1 MLTLGPGDVS
11 ASCFIAPHP
20 RLIPYITTYYFT
32 AIESQDGELVRD
44 WLNPEWAGVRYV
56 WIGDTSGTVR
66 SGPFEPSPRAQF
78 AGPTTV
84 TLPFGATRAWVA
96 SIGILP
102 LGWHRFMREP
112 AVNWANRIGGAGDV
126 ASIVPFG
133 DMLAGVQAAGEP
145 RAISDYFDSM
155 FLAAMDANPLT
166 AKDEDDERRIIAAH
180 AALIDPAIASV
191 AELTERLDMT
201 VKQLHRFSVRVF
213 GFTPKVLIRRQR
225 FIRTMA
231 AVIHNPAANWAEAL
245 DLQYYDQ
252 PHFNRDFR
260 EFFDMSP
267 DQYRREPHQIMRAA
281 AQARM
286 KLLGDP
292 LQALHRPDVAPKTG
306 QKPGQSAD

>member
-1 MLTLGPGDVS
+1 MLALEPGEIS
-11 ASCFIAPHP
+11 ASLFLPPHP
-20 RLIPYITTYYFT
+20 RLRPYLTTYYYT
-32 AIESQDGELVRD
+32 AIESQDGATVCD
-44 WLNPEWAGVRYV
+44 WLNPEWASARYV
-56 WIGDTSGTVR
+56 WKGETVGTIR
-66 SGPFEPSPRAQF
+66 SGPMMAQPAAQF

-84 TLPFGATRAWVA
+84 TLPFGAHRAWIA

-112 AVNWANRIGGAGDV
+112 AANWANRTGGAGEV
-126 ASIVPFG
+126 ESIVPFG

-145 RAISDYFDSM
+145 GEISAFFDEHL
-155 FLAAMDANPLT
+155 LAVIDANPLSP
-166 AKDEDDERRIIAAH
+166 ALEEEEKRIIAVH
-180 AALIDPAIASV
+180 SALIDPDIASV
-191 AELTERLDMT
+191 AELTDRVGMS

-213 GFTPKVLIRRQR
+213 GFPPKLLIRRQR

-267 DQYRREPHQIMRAA
+267 DQYRREPHLIMRAA
-281 AQARM
+281 AKARM

-292 LQALHRPDVAPKTG
+292 LQALHRPDVG
-306 QKPGQSAD
+306 QRPNADQQSP

>member
-1 MLTLGPGDVS
+1 MLALAPGEIS
-11 ASCFIAPHP
+11 ASCFLAPHP
-20 RLIPYITTYYFT
+20 RLAPYITTYYFT

-56 WIGDTSGTVR
+56 WIGETVGAIR
-66 SGPFEPSPRAQF
+66 SGPMTDQPAAQF

-84 TLPFGATRAWVA
+84 TLPFGARRAWIA

-102 LGWHRFMREP
+102 LGWYRFMREP
-112 AVNWANRIGGAGDV
+112 ASNWANRTGAAGDV

-133 DMLAGVQAAGEP
+133 DMLDGVRAAGDP
-145 RAISDYFDSM
+145 QAISDYFNSM
-155 FLAAMDANPLT
+155 FLAAMDAHPLSQ
-166 AKDEDDERRIIAAH
+166 AQQDEEQRIIAAH
-180 AALIDPAIASV
+180 AALIDPAISTV
-191 AELTERLDMT
+191 AELTDRLGLS
-201 VKQLHRFSVRVF
+201 VKQLHRFSLKTF
-213 GFTPKVLIRRQR
+213 GFTPKLLIRRQR

-231 AVIHNPAANWAEAL
+231 AVIHNPASNWAEAI

-267 DQYRREPHQIMRAA
+267 DQYRREPHIIMRAA

-292 LQALHRPDVAPKTG
+292 LQALHRPDAAHRQDKT
-306 QKPGQSAD
+306 AV